1 MNKLFNNIFYFVLHG
16 RGGGH
21 MSRALLALFPVSGQT
36 HFRSR
41 YIGIDWKGD
50 GFIGGGGGEPIM
62 IWLTLWKP
70 SGEKV

>member
-1 MNKLFNNIFYFVLHG
+1 
-16 RGGGH
+16 

-50 GFIGGGGGEPIM
+50 GFIGGGANYDLVNFMETIGGKSLKLPYHKIVFLGL
-62 IWLTLWKP
+62 IF
-70 SGEKV
+70 